1 MGKKKDKKEQ
11 ATQTTQTNG
20 QTTSNGT
27 QGQTEALTVS
37 FYNYSVLLR
46 HDPHLAQLFVTSS
59 ICNVYRFNIE
69 KSEWDKTNI
78 QGTLFIYSR
87 VAKEGLGP
95 GNTGIFP
102 YGLMVLNRLSLE
114 DFTLGITPE
123 VISSRHEGPEVAVEM
138 EGNFIMI
145 QAADGV
151 MYGLWVFDETD
162 RQLVLSTLQHC
173 IAPAP
178 AAPVLATVM
187 A

>member
-1 MGKKKDKKEQ
+1 MGKKKDKKD
-11 ATQTTQTNG
+11 QTTQTAQAG
-20 QTTSNGT
+20 QVASNGS
-27 QGQTEALTVS
+27 QSQTEALTAS

-69 KSEWDKTNI
+69 KSEWDKTNY

-87 VAKEGLGP
+87 VEKEGLGP

-123 VISSRHEGPEVAVEM
+123 AISTRQGGPEVAVEM

-173 IAPAP
+173 IAPPLASTPTP
-178 AAPVLATVM
+178 ATVLA
-187 A
+187 